1 VQGALLGNPN
11 LSTDLSSGYFAGRI
25 KTIINTSHF
34 KITPLSA
41 KQGLEKPASGFTYFY
56 RFLQV
61 VRFML
66 FIPTTLEKFASNLM
80 FYGSENC
87 FY

>member
-11 LSTDLSSGYFAGRI
+11 LSTDLSSGSFAGKI

-34 KITPLSA
+34 KITPLSV
-41 KQGLEKPASGFTYFY
+41 KQGLEKPADFAYFY

-66 FIPTTLEKFASNLM
+66 FSPTTLEKFASNLM
-80 FYGSENC
+80 FYGSNNC